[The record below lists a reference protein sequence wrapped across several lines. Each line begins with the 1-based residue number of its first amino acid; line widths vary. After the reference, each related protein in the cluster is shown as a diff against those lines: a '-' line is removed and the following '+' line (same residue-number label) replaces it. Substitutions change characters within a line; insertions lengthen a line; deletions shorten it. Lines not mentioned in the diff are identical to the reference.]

1 MADKK
6 YTKLPVVNQT
16 TTIKNF
22 FDTTVEQLFSK
33 SNIENIS
40 AYVGSKDFTVFDP
53 KDTYILEDTADRE
66 KYSLEPVVNNI
77 NQQSGLSENNV
88 FFEDFLNVL
97 RSAGADS
104 QNQNTL
110 FDSNFYSF
118 LPPINIDKIIGFNKI
133 FFINFRNLTF
143 FLVETSKKK
152 VITDNKIIPSIKI
165 ILPTCV
171 ITDSLK

>member
-33 SNIENIS
+33 SNIESIS
-40 AYVGSKDFTVFDP
+40 AYAGSKDFEVFNAN
-53 KDTYILEDTADRE
+53 DTYLIEPTADRD

-77 NQQSGLSENNV
+77 NQLSGRSENNMYY
-88 FFEDFLNVL
+88 EDFLNVL
-97 RSAGADS
+97 KSSGADP

-110 FDSNFYSF
+110 FDTNFYSF
-118 LPPINIDKIIGFNKI
+118 LPPINIDK
-133 FFINFRNLTF
+133 FIN
-143 FLVETSKKK
+143 
-152 VITDNKIIPSIKI
+152 
-165 ILPTCV
+165 
-171 ITDSLK
+171 

>member
-33 SNIENIS
+33 ANVENVS
-40 AYVGSKDFTVFDP
+40 AYIGSKDFEVFDP
-53 KDTYILEDTADRE
+53 EDTYKVEHNPTRD

-77 NQQSGLSENNV
+77 NQLSGQSENAM
-88 FFEDFLNVL
+88 FYQDFLNVL
-97 RSAGADS
+97 KSYGVDT

-118 LPPINIDKIIGFNKI
+118 LPPINIDKFINYQEYFWSPTGPTAKIIAGTSTTPINVIANIACIMSKI
-133 FFINFRNLTF
+133 FSMN
-143 FLVETSKKK
+143 
-152 VITDNKIIPSIKI
+152 
-165 ILPTCV
+165 
-171 ITDSLK
+171 